1 LNVEKKN
8 GADFMNVKHVSALN
22 TLNNL
27 NGSPQNVNCV
37 IMYLFSRHSKAV
49 WLSWLGATWGWV

>member
-1 LNVEKKN
+1 
-8 GADFMNVKHVSALN
+8 MNVKHVSALN

-27 NGSPQNVNCV
+27 NGSPKNVNCV